1 MGQILSKFAE
11 FDRAVLSAEVP
22 PTDIPC
28 PWAEGIL
35 GPIPSTFGELENNT
49 IFFVSKKH
57 LEQDIVTISD
67 GE

>member
-11 FDRAVLSAEVP
+11 FDRAVLS
-22 PTDIPC
+22 DIPC
-28 PWAEGIL
+28 HWADGIL

>member
-11 FDRAVLSAEVP
+11 FDRAVQS
-22 PTDIPC
+22 DIPC
-28 PWAEGIL
+28 PWADGIL
-35 GPIPSTFGELENNT
+35 PQTPSTFEELENNT
-49 IFFVSKKH
+49 IFFVSKEH